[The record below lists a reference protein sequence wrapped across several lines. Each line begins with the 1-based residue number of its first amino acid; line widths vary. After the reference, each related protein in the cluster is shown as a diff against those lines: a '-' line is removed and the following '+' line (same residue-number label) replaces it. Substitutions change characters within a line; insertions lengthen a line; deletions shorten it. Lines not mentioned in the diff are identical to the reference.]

1 MFDSLK
7 PDGILM
13 EFSWSSHG
21 IIDTPHAVLDLQPTY
36 KFMLEYG
43 TFNVLDCSSLH
54 FFRVVQM
61 KEDKFHVGPKALPF
75 IPAAAIRFYM
85 RHRRQF
91 IIDLQA
97 KLKHG

>member
-13 EFSWSSHG
+13 ESL
-21 IIDTPHAVLDLQPTY
+21 IPPHAVLDLHPTY

-43 TFNVLDCSSLH
+43 TFIVLDCSSLH
-54 FFRVVQM
+54 FSRVVQT

-75 IPAAAIRFYM
+75 IPAAAIRFYR
-85 RHRRQF
+85 RHGRQF
-91 IIDLQA
+91 ILDLQA
-97 KLKHG
+97 RLKHG